1 MRLFTILGVPV
12 ALSPWLILIMAA
24 MLVTGQGNMLFIA
37 VIAIGLHEI
46 GHALCARA
54 LGMPVSEVYFF
65 PLGGTSRLAMPLEET
80 GWREAVMALFGPAI
94 NLALALIAIEVQQHV
109 LHSHAL
115 APFIMANLTVCAFN
129 LLPALPMDGGRA
141 LRAMLV
147 AVVGADRATRF
158 CVLLSKCIA
167 VGIVGLFL
175 YSLFSGAAQWFAL
188 PIGVFLF
195 ISAHQE
201 KINMRG
207 YFSSL
212 SGKTAVLSRDRA
224 ARMRMV
230 AVRRGTRAGDVL
242 KSLSGSRINRIV
254 VMDDELNTL
263 YEMDESELVRR
274 ALDKGLDERL

>member
-12 ALSPWLILIMAA
+12 SLSPWLILIMAV
-24 MLVTGQGNMLFIA
+24 MLVTGQGNMLCITI
-37 VIAIGLHEI
+37 VAIGLHEI

-65 PLGGTSRLAMPLEET
+65 PLGGVSRLAMTLEET

-94 NLALALIAIEVQQHV
+94 NLALALIAVEVQQHV
-109 LHSHAL
+109 LHSDAL

-147 AVVGADRATRF
+147 AVAGADRATRF

-195 ISAHQE
+195 VGAHQE
-201 KINMRG
+201 KANMRG

-212 SGKTAVLSRDRA
+212 SGKTAVLARDRA
-224 ARMRMV
+224 ARMRLV
-230 AVRRGTRAGDVL
+230 AVRKGTRTGDVL

-254 VMDDELNTL
+254 VMDDEMRTV
-263 YEMDESELVRR
+263 YELDESELVRR
-274 ALDKGLDERL
+274 ALDEGLDERL

>member
-12 ALSPWLILIMAA
+12 SLSPWLILIMAV
-24 MLVTGQGNMLFIA
+24 MLVTGQGNMLCIA

-65 PLGGTSRLAMPLEET
+65 PLGGTSRLAMPLEEA

-109 LHSHAL
+109 LHSDAL

-147 AVVGADRATRF
+147 AVVGPDRATRF

-167 VGIVGLFL
+167 IGIVGLFL

-188 PIGVFLF
+188 PIGIFLF

-201 KINMRG
+201 KMNMRG

-230 AVRRGTRAGDVL
+230 AVRKGARAGDVL

-254 VMDDELNTL
+254 VMDDEMNTL

-274 ALDKGLDERL
+274 ALDKGLDQRL